1 MFWSLLLVI
10 LQLVAAS
17 QAGFGSLSLSL
28 SHVDVAKVSTEKEIR
43 WQLDDWAA
51 AWQASKPNRSGWKQK
66 HRSAFSNVE
75 WIEWRRKQK
84 WELRLGFHEN
94 HLQNLLCECELFF
107 FFFGASGN
115 LLSQLAPVWFLCWN
129 PSGFRISWKD
139 PKLSAECELRSC
151 QQLGH
156 EAVKLELLDYELW
169 KWCENDVK
177 RWISRWFRGTYASW
191 AADLPNVAPNYAVAA
206 VVLELGSHG
215 FFPLFGHCVL
225 RWVVN
230 ALSWMSGWSWGLS
243 RCYRSVWSNWNCEMN
258 CRRGVH
264 RRCTKLYPGIP
275 VSSKTWRH
283 ARVWAMVKSEV
294 GLDPGRPINDI
305 VSNSTGTEQKISWGL
320 YTFRLVSV

>member
-94 HLQNLLCECELFF
+94 HLQNLLCECEVFVFF
-107 FFFGASGN
+107 FRSKWKSFESTCPGLIFVLKSVRIQN
-115 LLSQLAPVWFLCWN
+115 LLKGSETFCRMWASELPATGPW
-129 PSGFRISWKD
+129 S
-139 PKLSAECELRSC
+139 CEAGTFGLWIM
-151 QQLGH
+151 
-156 EAVKLELLDYELW
+156 KMMW
-169 KWCENDVK
+169 KWCEKVNFK
-177 RWISRWFRGTYASW
+177 MISRY
-191 AADLPNVAPNYAVAA
+191 LCK
-206 VVLELGSHG
+206 LGSWFAQCCTQLCG
-215 FFPLFGHCVL
+215 SSGSSGARVSWFFPAFRTL
-225 RWVVN
+225 RP
-230 ALSWMSGWSWGLS
+230 ALSWMISGWSWGLS

-320 YTFRLVSV
+320 CKFRLVSV

>member
-51 AWQASKPNRSGWKQK
+51 AWQASKPNRGGWKQK
-66 HRSAFSNVE
+66 HRLAFSNVE

-84 WELRLGFHEN
+84 WELRLGVHEN
-94 HLQNLLCECELFF
+94 HLQNLLCGCELFF
-107 FFFGASGN
+107 SFFSEPVEIFWVN
-115 LLSQLAPVWFLCWN
+115 LPPVWFLCWN

-169 KWCENDVK
+169 KWCDKVNFK
-177 RWISRWFRGTYASW
+177 IISRY
-191 AADLPNVAPNYAVAA
+191 LCK
-206 VVLELGSHG
+206 LGSWFAQCCSQLCG
-215 FFPLFGHCVL
+215 SSGSSGARVSWFFPAFRTL
-225 RWVVN
+225 RT
-230 ALSWMSGWSWGLS
+230 ALSWMISGWSWGLS

-320 YTFRLVSV
+320 CKFRVVSA